1 MATKSRRIQDY
12 DPLYSFLRY
21 YVDFVLRLSYR
32 TVRYVGRE
40 NIPQDGAVIYAPNHT
55 NALMDALV
63 ILAMDRKPKVFV
75 ARADIFRNPTF
86 AKILTFL
93 KIMPIM
99 RMRDGMEEV
108 RKNNET
114 IERATE
120 VLRDRV
126 PFCIFPEG
134 THQTKYSSLPLSKGI
149 FRIAFAAQELMP
161 DLPLYIVPVGLRYG
175 SFFRFRSTVRVQV
188 GEPINVGA
196 FIAAHDTLTPAEQIN
211 LMKELLDER
220 MKSSIFY
227 IPNDEDYEPTYEIC
241 AAVVSKQR
249 EHLECEPKYRSM
261 RGMDV
266 YFEANNMTV
275 KHLDYLKR
283 ANPELSCE
291 LLRLGREAAAMR
303 QRDGITLKSVAV
315 RYPIFSRI
323 LKLLI
328 FLVTLPYALA
338 SAVAS
343 LPVTLLCRFIFK
355 KFKDQ
360 AFRNSV
366 RYLIYLVV
374 WPIVMLLY
382 AIIAF
387 VSAPW
392 QAALIAVLLL
402 LPSPFVADESYR
414 LMRLMVSDYKLWR
427 NKPLRAKYDKIR
439 RLMFEDREDK

>member
-1 MATKSRRIQDY
+1 
-12 DPLYSFLRY
+12 
-21 YVDFVLRLSYR
+21 
-32 TVRYVGRE
+32 
-40 NIPQDGAVIYAPNHT
+40 
-55 NALMDALV
+55 
-63 ILAMDRKPKVFV
+63 
-75 ARADIFRNPTF
+75 
-86 AKILTFL
+86 
-93 KIMPIM
+93 
-99 RMRDGMEEV
+99 
-108 RKNNET
+108 
-114 IERATE
+114 
-120 VLRDRV
+120 
-126 PFCIFPEG
+126 
-134 THQTKYSSLPLSKGI
+134 
-149 FRIAFAAQELMP
+149 
-161 DLPLYIVPVGLRYG
+161 
-175 SFFRFRSTVRVQV
+175 
-188 GEPINVGA
+188 
-196 FIAAHDTLTPAEQIN
+196 
-211 LMKELLDER
+211 
-220 MKSSIFY
+220 
-227 IPNDEDYEPTYEIC
+227 
-241 AAVVSKQR
+241 
-249 EHLECEPKYRSM
+249 
-261 RGMDV
+261 
-266 YFEANNMTV
+266 MTV

-283 ANPELSCE
+283 ANPELSCA

-338 SAVAS
+338 TAVAS

-439 RLMFEDREDK
+439 KLMFEDREDK